1 MFKINTI
8 PGRAAKEKGYAHYPE
23 DFPHLTHGADFA
35 AWRSGDDWEIET
47 ILVGQALVDRCN
59 SFFKSCEN
67 GIRIWEVKYRYHN
80 GSVDFL
86 WYGSLVDEAE
96 AKRRNR
102 DMEASGLEILGM
114 RPVNGLPPNKL
125 YLEMVKK
132 ANEEVSNA
140 RNKK

>member
-8 PGRAAKEKGYAHYPE
+8 PGQAAKKKGYARYPE
-23 DFPHLTHGADFA
+23 DFPHLTHGSDLA

-47 ILVGQALVDRCN
+47 ILVGQALVDRWN
-59 SFFKSCEN
+59 SFFKFYEN
-67 GIRIWEVKYRYHN
+67 GLRMWEVKYRHRN

-86 WYGSLVDEAE
+86 WYGSLVDETE

>member
-1 MFKINTI
+1 MPAILKIFHTS
-8 PGRAAKEKGYAHYPE
+8 
-23 DFPHLTHGADFA
+23 LTVQTLRRG
-35 AWRSGDDWEIET
+35 GP
-47 ILVGQALVDRCN
+47 ALTGKWNV
-59 SFFKSCEN
+59 EP
-67 GIRIWEVKYRYHN
+67 
-80 GSVDFL
+80 L
-86 WYGSLVDEAE
+86 WYGSLVDETE